1 MTAFQATTP
10 SRLPQGLRAPIGP
23 FGRQLAALLL
33 ATQVGL
39 AAVVAIGAVLA
50 TLWHADPLGTFPEL
64 SVVAMG
70 VGMTVGAAAW
80 MRYGGHRWDGILE
93 IAGAILASIV
103 GLAIASALGV
113 VDSTRIAA
121 WADPVMIAML
131 VAAASARRA
140 DFSRLSSV

>member
-1 MTAFQATTP
+1 MTAFQAT
-10 SRLPQGLRAPIGP
+10 APIRFSQGMRGPVGP
-23 FGRQLAALLL
+23 FARQLVALLV

-39 AAVVAIGAVLA
+39 AAVAAIGAVLV
-50 TLWHADPLGTFPEL
+50 TFWHADPLGGFPEL

-80 MRYGGHRWDGILE
+80 MRHGGHRWDGTLE
-93 IAGAILASIV
+93 IAGAILAPIV

-131 VAAASARRA
+131 VTAASARRA
-140 DFSRLSSV
+140 DLIRPSSA